1 MEYNDISILRLE
13 EDEKVES
20 FDCGDDDL
28 NDFIVNEAQPYR
40 KALIA
45 TSYIA
50 QNKEGILLGFFS
62 LANDK
67 ISLSNFASKTE
78 YNRFRK
84 TRFVNEKRLKGY
96 PAVKLCR
103 LGIST
108 LAHGQH
114 IGSYLLDFIKSYF
127 VNDNKTGCRFL
138 TVDAYANA
146 VPFYIKNGFMPLN
159 DDDKDDSTRLLYFD
173 LATL

>member
-1 MEYNDISILRLE
+1 MNYSDINIIRLE
-13 EDEKVES
+13 EDEKIQI
-20 FDCGDDDL
+20 FDCGDEDL
-28 NDFIVNEAQPYR
+28 NDFIINEAQPYR

-50 QNKEGILLGFFS
+50 QDKEGVLLGFFS

-84 TRFVNEKRLKGY
+84 TKFVNEKRLKGY

-103 LGIST
+103 LGISNI
-108 LAHGQH
+108 AQGQH
-114 IGSYLLDFIKSYF
+114 IDSFLLDLIKSYF

-146 VPFYIKNGFMPLN
+146 VPFYLKNGFAPLN

>member
-1 MEYNDISILRLE
+1 MNYSDINIFRLE
-13 EDEKVES
+13 EDEKVEA
-20 FDCGDDDL
+20 FDCGDEDL

-50 QNKEGILLGFFS
+50 QNKEGVLLGFFS

-84 TRFVNEKRLKGY
+84 TRFCK
-96 PAVKLCR
+96 
-103 LGIST
+103 
-108 LAHGQH
+108 
-114 IGSYLLDFIKSYF
+114 
-127 VNDNKTGCRFL
+127 
-138 TVDAYANA
+138 
-146 VPFYIKNGFMPLN
+146 
-159 DDDKDDSTRLLYFD
+159 
-173 LATL
+173 